1 MIRFGPAGNSDIFY
15 EQGFKSSLQMPAWLK
30 KMGLS
35 AYEYSCSKGVKIS
48 AETAAKLGEEARLND
63 IFLSVH
69 APYYINLTNEDPA
82 KREKSREYIYETLKA
97 AKWMGAGRIVVH
109 TGAVG
114 KMSRETALNL
124 ACSELKQVLDVA
136 DASGY
141 EDVSICP
148 EVLGKLNQLGTL
160 EEVLEMCLIDERL
173 VPTVD
178 FGHLHARC
186 NGCFNSAGDFLRVL
200 DKVENKLGYDRMR
213 NMHIHFS
220 RVEYTKGGEKRHWT
234 LADTQYGPEFSH
246 LAEALIAKSAEPVII
261 CESRG
266 TMAED
271 ALAMMNIYQEI
282 AGGVCE

>member
-114 KMSRETALNL
+114 KMSRET
-124 ACSELKQVLDVA
+124 
-136 DASGY
+136 
-141 EDVSICP
+141 
-148 EVLGKLNQLGTL
+148 
-160 EEVLEMCLIDERL
+160 
-173 VPTVD
+173 
-178 FGHLHARC
+178 LHVQ
-186 NGCFNSAGDFLRVL
+186 S
-200 DKVENKLGYDRMR
+200 
-213 NMHIHFS
+213 
-220 RVEYTKGGEKRHWT
+220 
-234 LADTQYGPEFSH
+234 
-246 LAEALIAKSAEPVII
+246 
-261 CESRG
+261 
-266 TMAED
+266 
-271 ALAMMNIYQEI
+271 
-282 AGGVCE
+282 